1 MKCLHWKL
9 LVKCRFVPYRSIIT
23 STSHEAEMR
32 LHQMFQKLAYATK
45 DSIKVK
51 GKSCPWA
58 LAHEDVLETADI
70 ATRILN
76 LDARCRWMVSFTP

>member
-1 MKCLHWKL
+1 
-9 LVKCRFVPYRSIIT
+9 
-23 STSHEAEMR
+23 
-32 LHQMFQKLAYATK
+32 MFQKLAYATK

-76 LDARCRWMVSFTP
+76 LDARCR